1 MGPIKKQIREKA
13 PHADWVIAVFALVI
27 FLPVGVAGL
36 ISLQL
41 DFEQFGS
48 VAIAY
53 VTGVTAVAAI
63 YQLRRPSSKER
74 PAVRPSFASSED
86 NDLVDFGLKNYGP
99 GPALYLQLE
108 LIHGESGSTLL
119 RCRPRDEPLHLPE
132 GDFLGFVHDSRTSDE
147 DFCNEIKDLEKE
159 FDSTE
164 MVDLHFSYSTPNG
177 QRIPN
182 HITGS
187 LEREDD
193 EILCKLKETTENPLK
208 MELSEIQNRCTQE

>member
-147 DFCNEIKDLEKE
+147 ET
-159 FDSTE
+159 SV
-164 MVDLHFSYSTPNG
+164 M
-177 QRIPN
+177 
-182 HITGS
+182 
-187 LEREDD
+187 
-193 EILCKLKETTENPLK
+193 KLKTLKKNLIQPKWWIYTSVILRRTVKESPTPSRAHWNGKTTK
-208 MELSEIQNRCTQE
+208 YFAS